1 MKYKCVITSHTNPTL
16 SGVAKF
22 NDILSRMLRVPCL
35 GIDETCQQK
44 QGPVLLSVKLGEGI
58 FADLHAIENVNKYLL
73 SKDIVYDIFFHS
85 FDGLDIEY
93 ELVKNARQVFC
104 GNEEMK
110 QKLLGKHNNV
120 ISAWC
125 PALLSKKTVLFESQM
140 NLFSF
145 GMAHKIQVTYYKM
158 LRDLLQ
164 KNNIDYALRLST
176 AFHEKAKFGD
186 FNTISNE
193 LTEIFSDRIQFLG
206 FLSDDTINYFLKRS
220 HLFIAFFDKGVRA
233 NNTSVF
239 AAMERGCAVLTNLDQ
254 YSPGWLKHG
263 KNILD
268 IHHIQNEDLNTNR
281 LEQIGN
287 TAKEFVTKNINWQEL
302 VCLLTLNEPTGQS
315 APVVLPST
323 LGDNASIEPE
333 KNISNNTNR
342 KIKSKQDI
350 INIVS
355 DLRKKGKKIVFTSGC
370 FDILHIGHTRC
381 LKQARSFGDVL
392 IVAMNTDNSTRQLKG
407 QGRPIMNQNDRAEL
421 LSELTYV
428 DYIVLFNEDT
438 ASNLICEIKP
448 ETYVKGGDY
457 RDKDYEN
464 WPEAKIVLDYGGK
477 VEIVDLVSG
486 KSSTNIIQKF

>member
-1 MKYKCVITSHTNPTL
+1 MKYKSVITSHTNPTL

-22 NDILSRMLRVPCL
+22 NDVLSRMLGIPCL
-35 GIDETCQQK
+35 GIDETYQQK
-44 QGPVLLSVKLGEGI
+44 QGPVLISVKLGEGI
-58 FADLHAIENVNKYLL
+58 FSDLHAIENVNKYLL

-93 ELVKNARQVFC
+93 KLVKNARRVFC

-110 QKLLGKHNNV
+110 QKLLGKHNYV

-125 PALLSKKTVLFESQM
+125 PALLSKETALFESQM
-140 NLFSF
+140 NMFSF

-164 KNNIDYALRLST
+164 KNNFDYALHLST
-176 AFHEKAKFGD
+176 AFHEKANFGD
-186 FNTISNE
+186 FNAISSE
-193 LTEIFSDRIQFLG
+193 LTKIFSNRIQFLG
-206 FLSDDTINYFLKRS
+206 FLSDETVNYFLKRS

-263 KNILD
+263 ENMLD
-268 IHHIQNEDLNTNR
+268 IHYIQNNDLSMNR
-281 LEQIGN
+281 LGQIGN
-287 TAKEFVTKNINWQEL
+287 TAKEFVTKNVNWHEL
-302 VCLLTLNEPTGQS
+302 VYFLTMNEPTSQP
-315 APVVLPST
+315 APNILTPT
-323 LGDNASIEPE
+323 LGDNASIKSE
-333 KNISNNTNR
+333 KNIPNNTDR

-350 INIVS
+350 INIIS
-355 DLRKKGKKIVFTSGC
+355 DLRKNGKKIVFTSGC

-381 LKQARSFGDVL
+381 LKKARSFGDVL

-421 LSELTYV
+421 ISELTYV

-438 ASNLICEIKP
+438 ASNLISEIKP
-448 ETYVKGGDY
+448 DTYVKGGDY

-464 WPEAKIVLDYGGK
+464 WPEPKIILDYGGK

-486 KSSTNIIQKF
+486 KSSTNMIKKI